1 MTTPTTAPTPLPLSR
16 REFAQLALVVPWL
29 ATSQERR
36 LQTTASGEAHFVDP
50 PGEIPAALRARI
62 DEACAALANGQT
74 TAAELLADSR
84 SNELR
89 PYPPFREAIAKH
101 APVGR
106 AVLVPRDEPG
116 TALGVTL
123 RIVRPDGTPY
133 PAARVYAYQ
142 TNAQGWYAAEA
153 PHVAGNS
160 GDYRFARLF
169 THGLT
174 DAEGRLELQTIHPVG
189 YPRTDLPSHIHL
201 LLEGENG
208 AERITEVRFEDCPRM
223 TPTVRAES
231 LRAGF
236 VVVPV
241 ETLPAGGARCT
252 AEFVLRG

>member
-1 MTTPTTAPTPLPLSR
+1 MTTPTTQLPLSR
-16 REFAQLALVVPWL
+16 REFTQLALLVPWL
-29 ATSQERR
+29 APLQRR
-36 LQTTASGEAHFVDP
+36 RVQTTQDGKPQMVDP
-50 PGEIPAALRARI
+50 PGPLAADVQKRVDEIG
-62 DEACAALANGQT
+62 AALASGKT
-74 TAAELLADSR
+74 TCAEVLADPG

-89 PYPPFREAIAKH
+89 PYPAFRAAIAKH

-116 TALGVTL
+116 TRLAVTL
-123 RIVRPDGTPY
+123 RVVRRDGTPY

-142 TNAQGWYAAEA
+142 TNAKGWYAAEA
-153 PHVAGNS
+153 PHVSGNS
-160 GDYRFARLF
+160 GDYRYARLF
-169 THGLT
+169 THGVT

-201 LLEGENG
+201 QLEGENG

-223 TPTVRAES
+223 TPTIRADS

-241 ETLPAGGARCT
+241 EALPGGGARCT
-252 AEFVLRG
+252 AEFALPG